1 LLPFSTLVFLC
12 QKMKRKTEKS
22 HETLTNITAYPP
34 KTWLIYSHKLTT
46 SKTFSF
52 FPLFRMKIPNSLL
65 TSVVYSLFPH
75 WFFNA

>member
-1 LLPFSTLVFLC
+1 
-12 QKMKRKTEKS
+12 MKRKTEKS

-34 KTWLIYSHKLTT
+34 KTWLIYNHKLTT

-75 WFFNA
+75 WFFNAEK

>member
-1 LLPFSTLVFLC
+1 MKFLNSLFDQCGLLPFSTLVFLC

-34 KTWLIYSHKLTT
+34 RTWLIYSHKLTT

-52 FPLFRMKIPNSLL
+52 FSPFLE
-65 TSVVYSLFPH
+65 
-75 WFFNA
+75 